1 MAFCIN
7 CGAPV
12 DGKFC
17 GRCGTAAGGGPS
29 PAGSSSG
36 FQTAPPA
43 GTAAIPEEAAGALC
57 YLLGVITGVLFLAME
72 PYSRNPNI
80 RFHAWQ
86 SIFLFGGMMVL
97 YVAEIF
103 LAYLMPGFLMVLLW
117 IGSLF
122 LSLGVI
128 ALWLY
133 LMWKTYNKQKVVLP
147 VIGEMAMRQA
157 G

>member
-1 MAFCIN
+1 M
-7 CGAPV
+7 
-12 DGKFC
+12 
-17 GRCGTAAGGGPS
+17 
-29 PAGSSSG
+29 
-36 FQTAPPA
+36 
-43 GTAAIPEEAAGALC
+43 
-57 YLLGVITGVLFLAME
+57 ITGVLFLAIE

-103 LAYLMPGFLMVLLW
+103 LSYLMPGFLMALLW
-117 IGSLF
+117 FASML

-128 ALWLY
+128 GLWLY